1 MIRLDKFFSETG
13 TLTRREADKAIK
25 HGLVTVDGKVQKK
38 PDLKIDEDK
47 AKVALNGKE
56 IEYQKYVYI
65 MLNKPEGVVSATED
79 RVQKTVLDLLPE
91 KYQKMELF
99 PCGRLD
105 KDTLGLVLLTNDGK
119 MAHNLLAPKKHV
131 KKVYFFECAD
141 PLEKSNEHKIEAGIL
156 LKDGYEA
163 KPCRIHMKEKT
174 KGFIEIVE
182 GKYHQIKRMF
192 GAVGNKITHLERVN
206 FGPLELDENLK
217 RGEWRELTT
226 DEIDSL
232 LKISN

>member
-1 MIRLDKFFSETG
+1 MIRLDKFFTETG
-13 TLTRREADKAIK
+13 TLTRSEAGKAIK
-25 HGLVTVDGKVQKK
+25 GGLVAVDGKVQKK
-38 PDLKIDEDK
+38 PDLKIDEEK
-47 AKVALNGKE
+47 AKITLNGEE
-56 IEYQKYVYI
+56 IIYKKYVYI
-65 MLNKPEGVVSATED
+65 MLNKPQGVVSATED
-79 RVQKTVLDLLPE
+79 KVQKTVLDLLPP

-119 MAHNLLAPKKHV
+119 TAHNLLAPKKHV

-141 PLEKSNEHKIEAGIL
+141 PLDKHSEHKIEAGIL

-192 GAVGNKITHLERVN
+192 GAVGNKIIHLERVN
-206 FGPLELDENLK
+206 FGPLELDQNLK
-217 RGEWRELTT
+217 RGEWRELT
-226 DEIDSL
+226 EEECKMLEHI
-232 LKISN
+232 K